1 MVLLTLNS
9 GFDLKKKDFPHPKK
23 CGSTFGAC
31 GDNTPNIY
39 GTNEEKI
46 RANTRAMDGEKQ
58 WNTVETSLGKQF
70 TNRYTIVRGQLM
82 SDLRDKTNSSTRYL
96 HPLAVNKR

>member
-46 RANTRAMDGEKQ
+46 RANTHEHWTEK
-58 WNTVETSLGKQF
+58 NNGTV
-70 TNRYTIVRGQLM
+70 
-82 SDLRDKTNSSTRYL
+82 
-96 HPLAVNKR
+96 

>member
-39 GTNEEKI
+39 GTNEEKV
-46 RANTRAMDGEKQ
+46 RANT
-58 WNTVETSLGKQF
+58 
-70 TNRYTIVRGQLM
+70 
-82 SDLRDKTNSSTRYL
+82 
-96 HPLAVNKR
+96 